1 MKEKILV
8 VTALVETSPQ
18 AIPLGAACIVSA
30 INNSNLHNQYEA
42 ELFSFSL
49 QDIQQSSE
57 KEQLAA
63 LGQALLAKN
72 PSFVCFSVFVWNYDF
87 LARIAT
93 QIKKERPSITLIAG
107 GPEITAQL
115 YLKEKHHSLFEVFD
129 YAIAGSGEGAIV
141 SLLENLPNQVKKTF
155 YTSPYDVEKLPSPYL
170 DKSLDPKL
178 YSGALWELA
187 RGCPFKCS
195 YCYESK
201 SEEKV
206 VFFPLERIKKELDF
220 FVEKKV
226 PQIFVLDPTYNGNK
240 ERALEILQLIKRK
253 APNIFF
259 HFEVR
264 AEFLDKKIAKLFS
277 EISCSLQIGLQSAH
291 EHILKNVHRSFNKKE
306 FSQKVS
312 LLNQTGAVFGFDL
325 IYGLPGDT
333 YENFKESIDY
343 ALSLYPN
350 HLELFKLSVLP
361 GTRLYDDAPQ
371 FNLEFL
377 AHPPYHIVQS
387 PTFSQKDLQ
396 KAQELAASTAL
407 FYTKGRSV
415 SWFASMLHPLRMK
428 ASKFFEDFVFF
439 LKKENATY
447 LNQQKQYCIDFREV
461 QKLQIQFVTEKY
473 KAKHLDYLLPAVT
486 DIINLQAALTSAYGE
501 GRETVVNL
509 TYYPEDLLSEY
520 ATDLPFFVKNAQ
532 KKRKSYKVDKQ
543 GRIRS

>member
-30 INNSNLHNQYEA
+30 INNSKLHNRYEA

-49 QDIQQSSE
+49 QDLQERTEQA
-57 KEQLAA
+57 QLAA
-63 LGQALLAKN
+63 IEQELLQKN
-72 PSFVCFSVFVWNYDF
+72 PSVVCFSVFVWNYAV
-87 LARIAT
+87 LSEIALR
-93 QIKKERPSITLIAG
+93 IKKQCPQTVLIAG
-107 GPEITAQL
+107 GPEITAQVHL
-115 YLKEKHHSLFEVFD
+115 QEKHKALFSIFD

-141 SLLENLPNQVKKTF
+141 SLLDTLETQPVKTF
-155 YTSPYDVEKLPSPYL
+155 YSASYDVEKLSSPYL
-170 DKSLDPKL
+170 DKTINPSF
-178 YSGALWELA
+178 YCGALWELA

-240 ERALEILQLIKRK
+240 ERAVEILQLIRKK
-253 APNIFF
+253 APDIFF

-291 EHILKNVHRSFNKKE
+291 EHVLKNVHRSFNKKE
-306 FSQKVS
+306 FAQKIA
-312 LLNQTGAVFGFDL
+312 LLNQSGAVFGFDL

-333 YENFKESIDY
+333 YKNFRESIDY

-361 GTRLYDDAPQ
+361 GTRLYDDAEGFQMQ
-371 FNLEFL
+371 FLSE
-377 AHPPYHIVQS
+377 PPYHIVES

-396 KAQELAASTAL
+396 KAEELAAATAL
-407 FYTKGRSV
+407 FYTKGRCV

-428 ASKFFEDFVFF
+428 ASAFFEDFVLF
-439 LKKENATY
+439 LKKEYAEC
-447 LNQQKQYCIDFREV
+447 LKQQEHFRIHFKTV
-461 QKLQIQFVTEKY
+461 QNLQVQFVSLKY
-473 KAKHLDYLLPAVT
+473 KEKKLDYLLPAII
-486 DIINLQAALTSAYGE
+486 DIINLQAALTSAYSDGI
-501 GRETVVNL
+501 ETDLTL
-509 TYYPEDLLSEY
+509 TYFPEDLLSEY
-520 ATDLPFFVKNAQ
+520 AADLPFFVKNAH
-532 KKRKSYKVDKQ
+532 KKRKHYKVDKR
-543 GRIRS
+543 GNIR